1 MLSGSDLP
9 PLVHTVSRPEDKAL
23 ASGWEASPSDM
34 QRGVDQLCSM
44 IEQEAMF
51 SDVVVIECLQTI
63 SVSKRAELLNLGHPV
78 LYAIK
83 AGRPKLA
90 SVLIHCGAATVS
102 KRSRALDAAVFA
114 ICAEHVTSAH
124 DMVIMLE
131 ALLAAGADISAIPA
145 RLYRHEPL
153 DMAELDDLLFKDEDW
168 DVALIIQFYTRAT
181 CAVRSLLAARAAVAS
196 DMIAANHFASIVNH
210 RDAILGGDESRPLTA
225 VFAGE
230 LQPKK
235 LRWHREGYVA

>member
-1 MLSGSDLP
+1 M
-9 PLVHTVSRPEDKAL
+9 K
-23 ASGWEASPSDM
+23 
-34 QRGVDQLCSM
+34 RGVDQLCSM
-44 IEQEAMF
+44 LEQEEVF

-63 SVSKRAELLNLGHPV
+63 STSERAELLNLGHPV

-90 SVLIHCGAATVS
+90 SILIHCGAATVS
-102 KRSRALDAAVFA
+102 KQSRALDAVVFA
-114 ICAEHVTSAH
+114 ICAGHITGAH
-124 DMVIMLE
+124 DIVIMLE
-131 ALLAAGADISAIPA
+131 ALLAAGADTSTIPA

-153 DMAELDDLLFKDEDW
+153 TMAELDDLFRDDDW
-168 DVALIIQFYTRAT
+168 DVALIVQFYSRAT
-181 CAVRSLLAARAAVAS
+181 CAVRSLLAAHTAVAS

-230 LQPKK
+230 LRQRAAMALMGLRRNSQPALSTLQGLQITGRCSLLSKRP
-235 LRWHREGYVA
+235 RWRA